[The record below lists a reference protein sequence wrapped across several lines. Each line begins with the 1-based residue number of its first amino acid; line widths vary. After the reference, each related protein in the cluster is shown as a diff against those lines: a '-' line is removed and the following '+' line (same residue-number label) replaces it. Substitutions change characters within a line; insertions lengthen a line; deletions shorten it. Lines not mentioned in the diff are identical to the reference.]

1 MSQKN
6 PLSTNFRRCE
16 VTGEILPADS
26 LVRFQ
31 GKWVSEKGKQILLE
45 RLRSGEGPGPELF
58 PPKIFQRAKA
68 FCFDWA
74 ALFALATMGAYCLP
88 LTLVPLIEF
97 LIFTVAFGYQIGR
110 TGQTWSKRVA
120 GITITSR
127 SGEPPGVMR
136 GVIRGVIRTALYF
149 LPLLF
154 IYLIMAG
161 HTILPLARLSVVWVI
176 ALLLYLPMNIACIL
190 LDSSQRRAFHDL
202 IAGTR
207 SVAEPMSDDEP
218 GDDAD
223 ADDEDEPEDFEDE

>member
-1 MSQKN
+1 MSSAPRPPKGFK
-6 PLSTNFRRCE
+6 TCE

-26 LVRFQ
+26 LVQFQ

-45 RLRSGEGPGPELF
+45 RLRSGEESGPELF
-58 PPKIFQRAKA
+58 APKMAPRAKA

-74 ALFALATMGAYCLP
+74 VLFALATMGAYCLH
-88 LTLVPLIEF
+88 LTLVWLIEF

-110 TGQTWSKRVA
+110 TGQTWSKRTA

-136 GVIRGVIRTALYF
+136 GVIRTATYF

-154 IYLIMAG
+154 IYLIIAG

-176 ALLLYLPMNIACIL
+176 ALLLYLPVNIACIL

-202 IAGTR
+202 LAGTR
-207 SVAEPMSDDEP
+207 PVAESGSDDEP
-218 GDDAD
+218 DDD
-223 ADDEDEPEDFEDE
+223 DDSDDENKLEDFEDE

>member
-1 MSQKN
+1 MSQNN
-6 PLSTNFRRCE
+6 PSSEKVRRCE
-16 VTGEILPADS
+16 VTGEILPVDS
-26 LVRFQ
+26 LVQFQ
-31 GKWVSEKGKQILLE
+31 GKWVGEKGKQILLE

-58 PPKIFQRAKA
+58 PPKMFQRAKA

-88 LTLVPLIEF
+88 LSLVPLFEF

-110 TGQTWSKRVA
+110 TGQTWSARVA
-120 GITITSR
+120 GITIVSR
-127 SGEPPGVMR
+127 TGEPPGAMR
-136 GVIRGVIRTALYF
+136 GMIRTALYF
-149 LPLLF
+149 LPLLL
-154 IYLIMAG
+154 IYLILAE
-161 HTILPLARLSVVWVI
+161 HTILPLARLSVVWVTG
-176 ALLLYLPMNIACIL
+176 LLLFLPVNLACIL

-223 ADDEDEPEDFEDE
+223 PDDEDEPEDFEDQ